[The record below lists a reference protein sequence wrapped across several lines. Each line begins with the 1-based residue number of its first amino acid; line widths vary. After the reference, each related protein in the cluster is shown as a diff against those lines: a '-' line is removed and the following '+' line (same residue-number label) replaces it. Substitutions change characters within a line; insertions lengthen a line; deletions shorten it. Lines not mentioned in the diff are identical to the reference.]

1 SVRSSVTLSSS
12 NRLTRGRLRAVMT
25 MRDLMKS
32 SPVLA
37 ILAVIVAYPW
47 AVVTVPIL
55 VIGMIRNP
63 EPTMMLVVVLVAV
76 ILGARIVVP
85 GLVRFVVRV
94 QRAWTRLVFEVWK
107 LIETKRT
114 IKQSEKRMRETVVNE
129 SRPVQDLGGDLDAS

>member
-1 SVRSSVTLSSS
+1 
-12 NRLTRGRLRAVMT
+12 MT

-47 AVVTVPIL
+47 AVVIVPII
-55 VIGMIRNP
+55 VIGLIRN
-63 EPTMMLVVVLVAV
+63 TSGTIMLLVVMVAV
-76 ILGARIVVP
+76 ILGSMIVLP

-107 LIETKRT
+107 VVETKRT
-114 IKQSEKRMRETVVNE
+114 IKASEKRMRQTVVNE
-129 SRPVQDLGGDLDAS
+129 SRPVQDFGGDDDVS

>member
-1 SVRSSVTLSSS
+1 
-12 NRLTRGRLRAVMT
+12 MT

-63 EPTMMLVVVLVAV
+63 EPTTMLVVVLVAV
-76 ILGARIVVP
+76 ILGAMIVVP